1 MEHLINR
8 RTLLRAAGVG
18 AAGTAFG
25 AAAGVRP
32 AAASVPVSGR
42 FDLSDPSDKLIRG
55 NRLHNNTVMQSF
67 AFDNVNKRIYTVQVV
82 QGGVQLPGE
91 SAPVPGATRAANGDL
106 CVSQLDLAGNKITFM
121 YLKGFGHGVQIGVE
135 PVGSTAYLWTETD
148 AVDQWGTAITRF
160 KFTAGAV
167 FTTSTSGLE
176 KHRPVSG
183 STNNTCAIDP
193 TTNRIILR
201 HKVSS
206 GFRYNVYNLADVR
219 ARSYTPLASV
229 AQPATVGSARPFQGY
244 TALGSYLYMLE
255 GSAYGTYDSVEGT
268 GNTYITVV
276 DLNTG
281 AQVDRGL
288 TKAGYTIPF
297 REPEG
302 MAIQLPTG
310 SASSARLCCG
320 FAGGESGARNASIY
334 YKDLLV

>member
-18 AAGTAFG
+18 AAGAAFG
-25 AAAGVRP
+25 AAAARP
-32 AAASVPVSGR
+32 ALASVPASRR
-42 FDLSDPSDKLIRG
+42 FNLSDPSDKLIREK
-55 NRLHNNTVMQSF
+55 RLHNVTVLQSL

-91 SAPVPGATRAANGDL
+91 SAPVPGATRVANGDL
-106 CVSQLDLAGNKITFM
+106 CVTQLDLAGNKITFM
-121 YLKGFGHGVQIGVE
+121 YLKGFGHGVGMGVE

-160 KFTAGAV
+160 KFTPGAV

-183 STNNTCAIDP
+183 STNNTCVIDP
-193 TTNRIILR
+193 TTNRLILR

-219 ARSYTPLASV
+219 ARTYTPLASV
-229 AQPATVGSARPFQGY
+229 AQPTTVGSARPFQGY

-255 GSAYGTYDSVEGT
+255 GSGYGTYDSVEGT

-288 TKAGYTIPF
+288 TKAGYTLPF

-310 SASSARLCCG
+310 DASSARLCFG
-320 FAGGESGARNASIY
+320 FAGGDSGARTASVY